1 MARQEKFKQK
11 IFSALWLPLS
21 PALSIVY
28 MHFASIKS
36 SLLAGIPAQSKPAT
50 FSRHQQDSS

>member
-21 PALSIVY
+21 PALSTVY
-28 MHFASIKS
+28 MHYASTKS
-36 SLLAGIPAQSKPAT
+36 SLLAGIPAQSKPAR
-50 FSRHQQDSS
+50 FSWYQQDHS